1 VQIGDL
7 VIVAFKAASSKVGL
21 ITEIRRD
28 DGIGFEDQYVV
39 RMVDGVGS
47 FLLASHLLKKL

>member
-1 VQIGDL
+1 MQIGDL